1 MRPLIGTR
9 YKCTVCY
16 DFDYC
21 ENCKSTKEHTHE
33 FKVIPGWVHPPVS
46 KEPEVK

>member
-1 MRPLIGTR
+1 VKCDGCGVKPIVGIR

-21 ENCKSTKEHTHE
+21 ENCEATKEHTHN
-33 FKVIPGWVHPPVS
+33 FIKM
-46 KEPEVK
+46 KESQ